1 MIRYIIILL
10 SMLGS
15 SQLSWTQTLDD
26 YFSIAAENN
35 AGLQASYKAYE
46 AALQQVPQV
55 SSLSDPQLSL
65 GFYISPNGDQ
75 VIQENL
81 KLTLTQMFP
90 WFGTL
95 KAQGDAA
102 ALRAEAKFH
111 EFIDKRNQLY
121 YQVSSAYYPL
131 LELDYL
137 IQIEKENIDLLTR
150 YKFIATKKFENGE
163 SSMVDILRTDIL
175 LKEAETN
182 HQILMEKEKPLVNQF
197 NQLLN
202 REKEEEVVL
211 PKSLNL
217 DKREV
222 AIRQDSLIGNHPLLE
237 ALTLQVE
244 ANKAS
249 ERAAQKRGLPQI
261 GVGVEYE
268 ILKNQDDMIM
278 PMVTL
283 SIPIFRKKY
292 KGAVKEAQLMQESY
306 SLQKQ
311 EVTSSLHSTYE
322 MVWFEI
328 QEQKQ
333 LLSLYINQEAE
344 AERSLNLLFS
354 AYANSGRAFEEVLRM
369 QQQLLSYQKLK
380 IEASTQYDILS
391 AELDYLIAKTR

>member
-1 MIRYIIILL
+1 M
-10 SMLGS
+10 
-15 SQLSWTQTLDD
+15 
-26 YFSIAAENN
+26 
-35 AGLQASYKAYE
+35 
-46 AALQQVPQV
+46 
-55 SSLSDPQLSL
+55 
-65 GFYISPNGDQ
+65 
-75 VIQENL
+75 
-81 KLTLTQMFP
+81 
-90 WFGTL
+90 
-95 KAQGDAA
+95 
-102 ALRAEAKFH
+102 
-111 EFIDKRNQLY
+111 
-121 YQVSSAYYPL
+121 
-131 LELDYL
+131 DYL

-222 AIRQDSLIGNHPLLE
+222 AIRQDSLIDNHPLLE

-344 AERSLNLLFS
+344 AEKSLNLLFS
-354 AYANSGRAFEEVLRM
+354 SYANSGRAFEEVLRM

-380 IEASTQYDILS
+380 IEASTQYDILN

>member
-26 YFSIAAENN
+26 YFTIAAENN

-55 SSLSDPQLSL
+55 SSLSDPQFSL

-121 YQVSSAYYPL
+121 YQVTSAYYPL
-131 LELDYL
+131 LELDHL
-137 IQIEKENIDLLTR
+137 IQVEKENIDLLSR
-150 YKFIATKKFENGE
+150 FKSIATKKFENGE
-163 SSMVDILRTDIL
+163 SSMVDILRTEIL

-182 HQILMEKEKPLVNQF
+182 RQILIEKKKPLLSQF

-202 REKEEEVVL
+202 REKDEEVVL

-217 DKREV
+217 DKREN
-222 AIRQDSLIGNHPLLE
+222 AIRQDSLINNHPLLE
-237 ALTLQVE
+237 SLTLQVK
-244 ANKAS
+244 ASKAS
-249 ERAAQKRGLPQI
+249 EKAAQKRALPQI

-278 PMVTL
+278 PMLTV

-292 KGAVKEAQLMQESY
+292 RGAVKEAQLMQESY

-311 EVTSSLHSTYE
+311 EATSSLHSTYE

-333 LLSLYINQEAE
+333 LLSLYINQEEE

-354 AYANSGRAFEEVLRM
+354 AYANSGQAFEEVLRM
-369 QQQLLSYQKLK
+369 QQQLLSYQKMK

>member
-10 SMLGS
+10 YMLGM

-26 YFSIAAENN
+26 YFTLAAENN

-55 SSLSDPQLSL
+55 SSLSDPQFSL

-344 AERSLNLLFS
+344 AEKSLNLLFS
-354 AYANSGRAFEEVLRM
+354 SYANSGRAFEEVLRM

>member
-1 MIRYIIILL
+1 
-10 SMLGS
+10 MLGM

-26 YFSIAAENN
+26 YFTLAAENN

-55 SSLSDPQLSL
+55 SSLSDPQFSL

-344 AERSLNLLFS
+344 AEKSLNLLFS
-354 AYANSGRAFEEVLRM
+354 SYANSGRAFEEVLRM

>member
-26 YFSIAAENN
+26 YFTIAAENN

-65 GFYISPNGDQ
+65 GFYISPSGDQ

-102 ALRAEAKFH
+102 ALSAEAKFH
-111 EFIDKRNQLY
+111 EFINKRNHLY
-121 YQVSSAYYPL
+121 YQVTSAYHPL
-131 LELDYL
+131 LELDHL
-137 IQIEKENIDLLTR
+137 IQVEKENIDLLSR
-150 YKFIATKKFENGE
+150 FKSIATKKFENGE
-163 SSMVDILRTDIL
+163 SSMVDILRTEIL

-182 HQILMEKEKPLVNQF
+182 RQILIEKKKPLLSQF

-202 REKEEEVVL
+202 REKDEEVVL

-217 DKREV
+217 DKREN
-222 AIRQDSLIGNHPLLE
+222 AIRQDSLINNHPLLE
-237 ALTLQVE
+237 SLTLQVK
-244 ANKAS
+244 ASKAS
-249 ERAAQKRGLPQI
+249 EKAAQKRGLPQI

-278 PMVTL
+278 PMLTV

-292 KGAVKEAQLMQESY
+292 RGAVKEAQLMQESY
-306 SLQKQ
+306 SFQKQ
-311 EVTSSLHSTYE
+311 EVASRLHSTYE

-354 AYANSGRAFEEVLRM
+354 AYANSGQAFEEVLRM
-369 QQQLLSYQKLK
+369 QQQLLSYQKMK

>member
-1 MIRYIIILL
+1 
-10 SMLGS
+10 MLGS

-26 YFSIAAENN
+26 YFTIAAENN

-65 GFYISPNGDQ
+65 GFYISPSGDQ

-102 ALRAEAKFH
+102 ALSAEAKFH
-111 EFIDKRNQLY
+111 EFINKRNHLY
-121 YQVSSAYYPL
+121 YQVTSAYHPL
-131 LELDYL
+131 LELDHL
-137 IQIEKENIDLLTR
+137 IQVEKENIDLLSR
-150 YKFIATKKFENGE
+150 FKSIATKKFENGE
-163 SSMVDILRTDIL
+163 SSMVDILRTEIL

-182 HQILMEKEKPLVNQF
+182 RQILIEKKKPLLSQF

-202 REKEEEVVL
+202 REKDEEVVL

-217 DKREV
+217 DKREN
-222 AIRQDSLIGNHPLLE
+222 AIRQDSLINNHPLLE
-237 ALTLQVE
+237 SLTLQVK
-244 ANKAS
+244 ASKAS
-249 ERAAQKRGLPQI
+249 EKAAQKRGLPQI

-278 PMVTL
+278 PMLTV

-292 KGAVKEAQLMQESY
+292 RGAVKEAQLMQESY
-306 SLQKQ
+306 SFQKQ
-311 EVTSSLHSTYE
+311 EVASSLHSTYE

-354 AYANSGRAFEEVLRM
+354 AYANSGQAFEEVLRM
-369 QQQLLSYQKLK
+369 QQQLLSYQKMK

>member
-1 MIRYIIILL
+1 YIIILL
-10 SMLGS
+10 YMLGL

-26 YFSIAAENN
+26 YFTQAAENN

-55 SSLSDPQLSL
+55 SSLSDPQFSL

-121 YQVSSAYYPL
+121 YQVTAAYHPL
-131 LELDYL
+131 LELDYF
-137 IQIEKENIDLLTR
+137 IQVEKENIDLLTR
-150 YKFIATKKFENGE
+150 YKFIATKKFENGDG
-163 SSMVDILRTDIL
+163 SMVDILRTDIL

-182 HQILMEKEKPLVNQF
+182 HQILIEKEKPLISQF

-344 AERSLNLLFS
+344 AEKSLNLLFS
-354 AYANSGRAFEEVLRM
+354 SYANSGRAFEEVLRM

>member
-26 YFSIAAENN
+26 YFTIAAENN

-65 GFYISPNGDQ
+65 GFYISPSGDQ

-102 ALRAEAKFH
+102 ALSAEAKFH
-111 EFIDKRNQLY
+111 EFINKRNHLY
-121 YQVSSAYYPL
+121 YQVTSAYHPL
-131 LELDYL
+131 LELDHL
-137 IQIEKENIDLLTR
+137 IQVEKENIDLLSR
-150 YKFIATKKFENGE
+150 FKSIATKKFENGE
-163 SSMVDILRTDIL
+163 SSMVDILRTEIL

-182 HQILMEKEKPLVNQF
+182 RQILIEKKKPLLSQF

-202 REKEEEVVL
+202 REKDEEVVL

-217 DKREV
+217 DKREN
-222 AIRQDSLIGNHPLLE
+222 AIRQDSLINNHPLLE
-237 ALTLQVE
+237 SLTLQVK
-244 ANKAS
+244 ASKAS
-249 ERAAQKRGLPQI
+249 EKAAQKRGLPQI

-278 PMVTL
+278 PMLTV

-292 KGAVKEAQLMQESY
+292 RGAVKEAQLMQESY
-306 SLQKQ
+306 SFQKQ
-311 EVTSSLHSTYE
+311 EVASSLHSTYE

-354 AYANSGRAFEEVLRM
+354 AYANSGQAFEEVLRM
-369 QQQLLSYQKLK
+369 QQQLLSYQKMK

>member
-10 SMLGS
+10 YMLGM

-26 YFSIAAENN
+26 YFTLAAENN

-55 SSLSDPQLSL
+55 SSLSDPQFSL

-222 AIRQDSLIGNHPLLE
+222 AIRQDSLIDNHPLLE

-344 AERSLNLLFS
+344 AEKSLNLLFS
-354 AYANSGRAFEEVLRM
+354 SYANSGRAFEEVLRM

>member
-10 SMLGS
+10 YMLGL

-26 YFSIAAENN
+26 YFTQAAENN

-55 SSLSDPQLSL
+55 SSLSDPQFSL

-121 YQVSSAYYPL
+121 YQVTAAYYPL

-222 AIRQDSLIGNHPLLE
+222 AIRQDSLI
-237 ALTLQVE
+237 
-244 ANKAS
+244 
-249 ERAAQKRGLPQI
+249 
-261 GVGVEYE
+261 
-268 ILKNQDDMIM
+268 
-278 PMVTL
+278 
-283 SIPIFRKKY
+283 
-292 KGAVKEAQLMQESY
+292 
-306 SLQKQ
+306 
-311 EVTSSLHSTYE
+311 
-322 MVWFEI
+322 
-328 QEQKQ
+328 
-333 LLSLYINQEAE
+333 
-344 AERSLNLLFS
+344 
-354 AYANSGRAFEEVLRM
+354 
-369 QQQLLSYQKLK
+369 
-380 IEASTQYDILS
+380 
-391 AELDYLIAKTR
+391 